1 MKQRVVLAA
10 SSKSKQ
16 RSLVKKS
23 LWVAKTPS
31 KGPNTAQCQKLVYQR
46 SHFTTLRE
54 RGLLGHFSTTVCL
67 ARSGRPAPSSWY
79 LKIDRQLEYTNK
91 YPAQKQ
97 HLVWCQGVI
106 NPDRDSSRRRSSSQS
121 RYILTAPR
129 IEHSSKLFNDHHL
142 FSWPPMQ
149 LFPSLL
155 FKSNCCCCNMKLKWR
170 NIQFFCPGKRSQ
182 RDSFLS
188 HAEGRWR
195 LQFSAYNIGL
205 ERLSLATKQNHFD
218 FLEAK
223 RQRRRALQFYYCWPN
238 WRRRARKGTPCWG
251 SATELFSRTHAQSPF
266 YELSC
271 KCLFSMIN
279 TVLSAL

>member
-46 SHFTTLRE
+46 SHFTTWRE
-54 RGLLGHFSTTVCL
+54 RGLLGHFSDTVCL
-67 ARSGRPAPSSWY
+67 ASGRPAPSSASSWY

-223 RQRRRALQFYYCWPN
+223 KQRRRALQFYYCWPN
-238 WRRRARKGTPCWG
+238 LKTRYPWAPRCYDSLLRKCHW
-251 SATELFSRTHAQSPF
+251 ALFSHSCTKSTLRA
-266 YELSC
+266 EL
-271 KCLFSMIN
+271 
-279 TVLSAL
+279 